1 MAITRT
7 TKKSQETIE
16 VNISDITFIKTTL
29 TNLTLKVDGVEK
41 TCEKLNSTIVGDAQY
56 GQIGMVKKIN
66 DHDEFIENLKSK
78 DIVGKV
84 TAHEEYIENDKS
96 FKSKLVGGGIVIGVV
111 WSFVLKF
118 WDRIF

>member
-29 TNLTLKVDGVEK
+29 TNLILKVDGVEK

-96 FKSKLVGGGIVIGVV
+96 FKSKIVGGGIVVGVV

-118 WDRIF
+118 WDKIF